1 MKKQILLLLLPLL
14 LLCGNL
20 FADKIGS
27 GPSGPQDVVHPLVV
41 DMMSVPPPPLVS
53 NILAQ
58 THKRGLPPDQDQVIK
73 AKNTPLP
80 VRPYDPQL
88 TEDISAGDNSAAFT
102 LIDSWAGPNFNG
114 WQPPDCDI
122 AVGPLH
128 VMVVTNEQYHIYD
141 RTSNL
146 NLLTSSTFQS
156 FFPGGTG
163 TSIFDPKVFYDPWAL
178 RWIFIALQRSGL
190 QSFYRVAVSQTS
202 SPTGLWWTYTL
213 NAHVD
218 GSTSTNNWADYP
230 GLGFTGGSLT
240 TGAVVLTSNQ
250 YNQSDAFQYAKIR
263 ILKRSQLYAGAA
275 VTWHDFWN
283 MNNSDASKAFTLK
296 PAQNWFGL
304 SQVYLLNTKSGG
316 WDKLTLWRIDNPT
329 DPAPALVLQNTVNV
343 TAYAPPPD
351 APMLGGG
358 TFDAFDCRTQDVIYS
373 NGSLFTSLPYA
384 FNWGAGNNSNI
395 RFYDINR
402 STGALNRE
410 PGTGSSGFWY
420 VFPDVAPQFRS
431 PVFGTDS
438 VGIAFSRGASSIYPE
453 SRVIGFAG
461 TSNLGSVQTQ
471 AGTGNLGGGSNRF
484 GDYTGIAIDAKQ
496 NGHFWSASER
506 GRAGSWG
513 TGIGYF
519 AFFNV
524 TTNITGNNGNL
535 PDKYSLSQ
543 NYPNPFNPATRIMFS
558 IPEAAYVKL
567 SVYDMLGREIKTLF
581 NGDMQ
586 AGSYETVF
594 SAENLSSGVYFY
606 KLEAGDFVEIKR
618 MMLNK

>member
-1 MKKQILLLLLPLL
+1 
-14 LLCGNL
+14 
-20 FADKIGS
+20 
-27 GPSGPQDVVHPLVV
+27 
-41 DMMSVPPPPLVS
+41 
-53 NILAQ
+53 
-58 THKRGLPPDQDQVIK
+58 
-73 AKNTPLP
+73 
-80 VRPYDPQL
+80 
-88 TEDISAGDNSAAFT
+88 
-102 LIDSWAGPNFNG
+102 
-114 WQPPDCDI
+114 
-122 AVGPLH
+122 
-128 VMVVTNEQYHIYD
+128 
-141 RTSNL
+141 
-146 NLLTSSTFQS
+146 
-156 FFPGGTG
+156 
-163 TSIFDPKVFYDPWAL
+163 
-178 RWIFIALQRSGL
+178 
-190 QSFYRVAVSQTS
+190 
-202 SPTGLWWTYTL
+202 
-213 NAHVD
+213 
-218 GSTSTNNWADYP
+218 
-230 GLGFTGGSLT
+230 
-240 TGAVVLTSNQ
+240 
-250 YNQSDAFQYAKIR
+250 NQSDAFQYAKIR
-263 ILKRSQLYAGAA
+263 ILKRSQLYAGAS

-316 WDKLTLWRIDNPT
+316 WDKLSLWRIDNPT
-329 DPAPALVLQNTVNV
+329 DPSPALLLQNTVDG

-373 NGSLFTSLPYA
+373 NGSLFTAIPYSY
-384 FNWGAGNNSNI
+384 NWGAGNNSNI

-431 PVFGTDS
+431 PVFGIDS
-438 VGIAFSRGASSIYPE
+438 VGIAFSRGASTIYTE
-453 SRVIGFAG
+453 SRVIGFEG

-506 GRAGSWG
+506 GRATSWG

-567 SVYDMLGREIKTLF
+567 SVYDMLGREIKTLI
-581 NGDMQ
+581 NAEMQ

-606 KLEAGDFVEIKR
+606 KLEAGDFVETKR